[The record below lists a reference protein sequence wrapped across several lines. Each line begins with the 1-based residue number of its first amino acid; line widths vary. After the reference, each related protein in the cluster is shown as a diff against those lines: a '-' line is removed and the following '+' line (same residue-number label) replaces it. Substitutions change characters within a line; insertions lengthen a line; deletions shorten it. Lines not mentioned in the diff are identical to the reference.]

1 MTKLAGS
8 CQCGSITFTSELEP
22 MFVNQCNC
30 ERCRKMFGVVQASA
44 IFADHEVEF
53 NGDPSIYTFEGGS
66 GGKIHA
72 HFCPICATK
81 THFYADALDGLVGI
95 VLGTIDDNHKY
106 PPNPERTILVFS
118 LESANSFSGDESHCQ
133 HSPTVWMEELGK
145 LVPNL
150 QSQQL
155 WEQHILEMIV

>member
-53 NGDPSIYTFEGGS
+53 NGELSIYTFEGGS

-72 HFCPICATK
+72 YFCSICATK

-106 PPNPERTILVFS
+106 PPNSEIFTNYKLNWLKDDGCITESFEEAAVYERLEKVIKS
-118 LESANSFSGDESHCQ
+118 LEDRD
-133 HSPTVWMEELGK
+133 
-145 LVPNL
+145 
-150 QSQQL
+150 
-155 WEQHILEMIV
+155 IL